1 MGNEFGECHAPYTLK
16 ISYIDFEKGYTH
28 CSRYKRLHFKILHNS
43 PFLSSGSQKT
53 LSHSSFIFVELVLVL
68 NMHEIL
74 ELDVKQTINLPN
86 TFLISFTDSSEPV
99 MEMKLYMVWIIILIY
114 RFKTAQMKTPE
125 SMSSKLS
132 VPKIYIDCNG
142 GNIQRIVIF
151 LRTSNRSVILF
162 DMTQTCNT

>member
-1 MGNEFGECHAPYTLK
+1 MPTTFLPLYIYFFKCWHRLNEPAQHLDIPSASPGGGQQCPLVVGMSGHSTDPQTIVGNEFGECHAPYTLK

-53 LSHSSFIFVELVLVL
+53 LSHSSFISVELVLVL

-86 TFLISFTDSSEPV
+86 TFLISFTNSSEPV
-99 MEMKLYMVWIIILIY
+99 TEMKLYMV
-114 RFKTAQMKTPE
+114 
-125 SMSSKLS
+125 
-132 VPKIYIDCNG
+132 
-142 GNIQRIVIF
+142 
-151 LRTSNRSVILF
+151 
-162 DMTQTCNT
+162 